1 MKRSVKPYHNRSAN
15 TMKVKELA
23 AWLKECNQDAEIEIS
38 VDVSK
43 GDEDF
48 GNRVYADIS
57 EVLVMK
63 GNIKSTIVAV
73 ETSRNF

>member
-1 MKRSVKPYHNRSAN
+1 
-15 TMKVKELA
+15 MKVKELVA
-23 AWLKECNQDAEIEIS
+23 LLKECNQDAEVDIS

-43 GDEDF
+43 DDSDF

-63 GNIKSTIVAV
+63 GKLKSTIIAV

>member
-1 MKRSVKPYHNRSAN
+1 
-15 TMKVKELA
+15 MKVKELV
-23 AWLKECNQDAEIEIS
+23 AWLKECNQDAEVDIS

-43 GDEDF
+43 DDSDF

-57 EVLVMK
+57 EVLVMNGK
-63 GNIKSTIVAV
+63 LKSTIVAV

>member
-1 MKRSVKPYHNRSAN
+1 
-15 TMKVKELA
+15 MKVKELIE
-23 AWLKECNQDAEIEIS
+23 WLKECNQDAEIDIS

-43 GDEDF
+43 DDSDF

-57 EVLVMK
+57 EVLVVK
-63 GNIKSTIVAV
+63 GELKSTIIAV

>member
-1 MKRSVKPYHNRSAN
+1 
-15 TMKVKELA
+15 MKVKELIE
-23 AWLKECNQDAEIEIS
+23 WLKECNQDAEIDIS

-43 GDEDF
+43 DDSDF

-57 EVLVMK
+57 EVLVVK
-63 GNIKSTIVAV
+63 GELESTIIAV

>member
-1 MKRSVKPYHNRSAN
+1 
-15 TMKVKELA
+15 MKVKELTE
-23 AWLKECNQDAEIEIS
+23 WLKECNQDAEIDIS

-43 GDEDF
+43 DDSDF

-63 GNIKSTIVAV
+63 GTLKSTIIAV